1 MLAQRGQDLKGPVR
15 EPTKPSAPKDLKP
28 ATRAPKQAKRR
39 LSFHEKH
46 ALETLQ
52 KSIAALQAKV
62 RALHESL
69 DDPSL
74 FARQRQAFDQA
85 SAALAATQTELAAA
99 ESKWLELELLREEIE
114 RD

>member
-1 MLAQRGQDLKGPVR
+1 
-15 EPTKPSAPKDLKP
+15 
-28 ATRAPKQAKRR
+28 
-39 LSFHEKH
+39 
-46 ALETLQ
+46 
-52 KSIAALQAKV
+52 
-62 RALHESL
+62 L